1 MNRRKPRP
9 LRRLR
14 NAALVAAAVAA
25 LVAANGP
32 VVTEAAE
39 SAYTEWQREQPDYKA
54 RYGHWE
60 TVSLPEELRAQA
72 VHAALL
78 HTGKVLLIAGSGND
92 AEDFEAG
99 SFRTIVWDPTTG
111 ATKEVPTPEDLFCS
125 GHAYLPNGNLIVA
138 GGTREYEVL
147 ADDVD
152 RAAGILTV
160 KNERADRGVTLPEGT
175 RFTARGRT
183 YVSTADVTVPPTHT
197 MPDGSRMTGESDVW
211 IEAEA
216 EGEEYEVVGGQ
227 QFQVEDIDP
236 DRRND
241 VYGQGDTITLDK
253 QNYRGLDASYE
264 FDVRTETYR
273 DTGRLTESRWYPTL
287 VGLDGGKVLAV
298 SGLDEHGKVL
308 DGENEVYDP
317 ATRTWRDAPELF
329 RYFPTYPGL
338 HRLADG
344 QKLFYSGANTG
355 YGPAEQ
361 GRQPGIWDLAD
372 NSWQDVPGLEDPG
385 FNETAASFL
394 LAPAQEQKVAVVGG
408 GGVGDSEESTARF
421 NVVDL
426 DEPDPRFQPLPDY
439 PSPARYVNAVTLP
452 DDRTLL
458 TGGSVGYRGNG
469 QSDLH
474 LTVRFDPSTGELLA
488 AAPNEV
494 GRNYHATA
502 VLLPDGR
509 VMTMGSDPL
518 FSDEENTIP
527 GRFETRIE
535 IYSPPYLFAG
545 DRPTLT
551 AAPEEVTRGS
561 TFAVT
566 ADTGDVTAARLLR
579 PSAVTHQT
587 DPEQRSVAL
596 ELTERP
602 SPTCPDAGRTGHE
615 AAGHDAADHGA
626 AGHAAGS
633 ADCGGGETT
642 YDLTL
647 PGGEGLTPSGWYM
660 LVVLDD
666 DGVPSPA
673 SWVHVS

>member
-14 NAALVAAAVAA
+14 NATLISVTVAG

-32 VVTEAAE
+32 VVAATVDQ
-39 SAYTEWQREQPDYKA
+39 AYTDYQRSRPDYQA
-54 RYGHWE
+54 EYGSWE
-60 TVSLPEELRAQA
+60 TIELPEEYRGQA

-92 AEDFEAG
+92 VQDFEAG
-99 SFRTIVWDPTTG
+99 TFRTIVWDPVSG
-111 ATKEVPTPEDLFCS
+111 EAKEVPTPEDLFCS
-125 GHAYLPNGNLIVA
+125 GHAYLPNGNLLIA
-138 GGTREYEVL
+138 GGTRKYEVL
-147 ADDVD
+147 ADDVT
-152 RAAGILTV
+152 RAAGVLTV
-160 KNERADRGVTLPEGT
+160 KNERLDGPVTLPAGS
-175 RFTARGRT
+175 RFTARGNT
-183 YVSTADVTVPPTHT
+183 YLSTAEVVVPPAHT
-197 MPDGSRMTGESDVW
+197 MPDGTHMAGQQDVW

-216 EGEEYEVVGGQ
+216 EGEQYVVTEGQ
-227 QFQVEDIDP
+227 QFQVEGLDP
-236 DRRND
+236 QERSTL
-241 VYGQGDTITLDK
+241 YGQGDTITLDK

-264 FDVRTETYR
+264 FDVATETYR
-273 DTGRLTESRWYPTL
+273 RTGRLNESRWYPTL
-287 VGLDGGKVLAV
+287 VGLDGGRVLAV

-317 ATRTWRDAPELF
+317 ATRTWEAAPQLE

-344 QKLFYSGANTG
+344 SRVFYSGANTG
-355 YGPAEQ
+355 YGPAEE
-361 GRQPGIWDLAD
+361 GRQPGIWDLDD
-372 NSWQDVPGLEDPG
+372 NSWQDVEGLRDAG
-385 FNETAASFL
+385 FNETSTSFL
-394 LAPAQEQKVAVVGG
+394 LAPAQDQRVALVGG

-421 NVVDL
+421 DVVDL
-426 DEPDPRFQPLPDY
+426 TEPEPRYRPAADY

-452 DDRTLL
+452 DDSTLL
-458 TGGSVGYRGNG
+458 TGGSVGYRGNS

-474 LTVRFDPSTGELLA
+474 LTTMYDPETGHLHD

-502 VLLPDGR
+502 LLLPDGR

-518 FSDEENTIP
+518 FSDEDNTIP
-527 GRFETRIE
+527 GTFETRIE

-551 AAPEEVTRGS
+551 SAPEEISRGS
-561 TFAVT
+561 SFTVAT
-566 ADTGDVTAARLLR
+566 DGADVAAARLLR

-596 ELTERP
+596 DVRP
-602 SPTCPDAGRTGHE
+602 AAEACPETA
-615 AAGHDAADHGA
+615 AADHAA
-626 AGHAAGS
+626 AGHAAGCP
-633 ADCGGGETT
+633 DGCCGSGT
-642 YDLTL
+642 YELGV
-647 PGGEGLTPSGWYM
+647 PEEEGLTPSGWYM

-666 DGVPSPA
+666 EGVPSPA
-673 SWVHVS
+673 RWVHVG